1 MSITS
6 DRIREHGFIHA
17 LADDAAEEI
26 EALELENGKL
36 RELIKLIFASTLPYN
51 DGEATFSD
59 KVTDMWAK
67 LQHCAVPEDL
77 QK

>member
-1 MSITS
+1 METS
-6 DRIREHGFIHA
+6 NELEQRAALRK

-26 EALELENGKL
+26 EGLELENGKL